1 MTYAELLRR
10 SLEAEAAET
19 VPPRSLVQAVL
30 EQARHRTS
38 GRSPPLMKSSAPP
51 LTPTGRTACPILI
64 KKERIV

>member
-30 EQARHRTS
+30 EQARHQTS
-38 GRSPPLMKSSAPP
+38 GRAPP
-51 LTPTGRTACPILI
+51 PGADPPPP
-64 KKERIV
+64 

>member
-30 EQARHRTS
+30 EQARHRPS
-38 GRSPPLMKSSAPP
+38 GRSPPRGADPAPHEIVR
-51 LTPTGRTACPILI
+51 TPTHSHRQNRRSNLD
-64 KKERIV
+64 

>member
-1 MTYAELLRR
+1 MTYADLLRR

-38 GRSPPLMKSSAPP
+38 GRSPERTPAPHEIVR
-51 LTPTGRTACPILI
+51 TPTHSHRQNRLSNLD
-64 KKERIV
+64 

>member
-38 GRSPPLMKSSAPP
+38 GRSPPRGADPRPSRNRPHPHSLPQAEPP
-51 LTPTGRTACPILI
+51 
-64 KKERIV
+64 VQS

>member
-19 VPPRSLVQAVL
+19 VTPRSLVQAVL

-38 GRSPPLMKSSAPP
+38 GRSPPRGADPRPS
-51 LTPTGRTACPILI
+51 
-64 KKERIV
+64 

>member
-30 EQARHRTS
+30 GQARHQTS
-38 GRSPPLMKSSAPP
+38 GRSPPRGADPRPS
-51 LTPTGRTACPILI
+51 
-64 KKERIV
+64 